1 MLASMKKHLV
11 LLLAVGAAG
20 SVVTP
25 VSKVITMLTGMCEK
39 GKKEKQE
46 EQVWFAGEKQFC
58 ADAVVEKD
66 RSIEKAKEAVE
77 LLTADITKFEAD
89 IALLGK
95 QVAKLDVDTMTWEG
109 DKAAA
114 TKVRGIEN
122 ADYQATH
129 KEYSE
134 SIDAIARAVK
144 MLKAGKKSAHK
155 EQASDS
161 LAQVEALKGFKGIPA
176 DAVRT
181 IDAFL
186 STTQTAEVEGAPEA
200 NAYEFQSSGV
210 IDMLEKLGDKF
221 SDERNGKEKQESNS
235 KHAHQMLIQNLVAQL
250 KQSKADRGQKVQA
263 KSKALASMADSKGNL
278 QDTQSTLQED
288 TTYVSHL
295 RTDCRIKASEFE
307 SRQQLRS
314 EEITAVEKAIEILNG
329 GVVKPAEKH
338 LPQLMQMKTA
348 FTQLR
353 SSSVN
358 LAQERATMYLQEQA
372 KQLNSRVLSA
382 MANRLQDDPFG
393 KVKNMIKDLIVRLL
407 EAASG
412 EASHKGWCDKELA
425 ENKLTRTSKTQAV
438 EMLTAELDQ
447 LDSSVSD
454 LSNEITQ
461 LNAAVAD
468 LDKSVSK
475 KTAMRHEEKAAATA
489 TIEDAQN
496 AQTAVAQA
504 LVVLKEFFAKA
515 AESASLVQTA
525 SVTVNSQSGVIAML
539 EVVESDF
546 ARLES
551 ETSAGEVAS
560 QKSYDTF
567 MTESKVDK
575 AKKNVMV
582 KHKVA
587 KKQAQELAHNEK
599 AADLVGTQKELTA
612 SLSVY
617 DKLKPSCIDAGVSYE
632 ERVARRKEEI
642 QSLQEAMK
650 ILNADSA

>member
-1 MLASMKKHLV
+1 
-11 LLLAVGAAG
+11 
-20 SVVTP
+20 
-25 VSKVITMLTGMCEK
+25 
-39 GKKEKQE
+39 
-46 EQVWFAGEKQFC
+46 
-58 ADAVVEKD
+58 
-66 RSIEKAKEAVE
+66 
-77 LLTADITKFEAD
+77 
-89 IALLGK
+89 
-95 QVAKLDVDTMTWEG
+95 
-109 DKAAA
+109 
-114 TKVRGIEN
+114 
-122 ADYQATH
+122 
-129 KEYSE
+129 
-134 SIDAIARAVK
+134 
-144 MLKAGKKSAHK
+144 
-155 EQASDS
+155 
-161 LAQVEALKGFKGIPA
+161 
-176 DAVRT
+176 
-181 IDAFL
+181 
-186 STTQTAEVEGAPEA
+186 
-200 NAYEFQSSGV
+200 
-210 IDMLEKLGDKF
+210 
-221 SDERNGKEKQESNS
+221 
-235 KHAHQMLIQNLVAQL
+235 L
-250 KQSKADRGQKVQA
+250 KQSKADRAEKVQA
-263 KSKALASMADSKGNL
+263 KSKALASTADTKGNL
-278 QDTQSTLQED
+278 HDTQSTLSED
-288 TTYVSHL
+288 TTYVAHL
-295 RTDCRIKASEFE
+295 RTDCRVQASEFE

-358 LAQERATMYLQEQA
+358 LAQERATIYLQQQA
-372 KQLNSRVLSA
+372 KQLDSRVLST
-382 MANRLQDDPFG
+382 MATRLQDDPFG

-407 EAASG
+407 EAANG

-438 EMLTAELDQ
+438 EMLTAEIDQ
-447 LDSSVSD
+447 LDSSVSELFKD
-454 LSNEITQ
+454 ITE

-468 LDKSVSK
+468 LTSSMGK

-515 AESASLVQTA
+515 AESTSLVQTA

-551 ETSAGEVAS
+551 ETSAGEAAS

-567 MTESKVDK
+567 MTESKVDT
-575 AKKNVMV
+575 AKKNEMV

-587 KKQAQELAHNEK
+587 KKQSQEMAHNEK
-599 AADLVGTQKELTA
+599 TADLAGTQKELTA

-617 DKLKPSCIDAGVSYE
+617 DKLKPSCIDTGVTYE

-642 QSLQEAMK
+642 ESLQEAMK
-650 ILNADSA
+650 ILNADSV